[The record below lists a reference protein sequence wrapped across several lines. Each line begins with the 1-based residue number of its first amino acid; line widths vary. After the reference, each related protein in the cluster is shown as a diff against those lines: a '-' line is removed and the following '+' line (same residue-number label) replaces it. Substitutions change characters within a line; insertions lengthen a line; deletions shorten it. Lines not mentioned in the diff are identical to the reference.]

1 MPVYEGLRVYEIK
14 EDLYFARGV
23 RAAGPMRDIFRMLGA
38 AEGPVLIKTNWFS
51 PYPGMFTDAATLAL
65 VCDAVDGEKIVIEG
79 HAAMRNDG
87 SREVTPENGRENWEW
102 IREQEAAYFARF
114 GLDAVLG
121 RDDVTYVNVTD
132 EVWEGRVVPAG
143 EVRAAVEGR
152 GGVLTF
158 EELYGTMPAVL
169 MEWRGRPLLSL
180 ARIKISDPTLAG
192 AGSSLSLKNM
202 FGLIPEPNRGI
213 YHTRL
218 PDAIVDAHVLYG
230 TFFDVVGVCEGVFHA
245 IRMGDEGAYDTAWG
259 YRYDDV
265 EGLGVIVAGA
275 NQTEA
280 DAFAAALFGV
290 DVSSRAV
297 IKAAEERLEPWDRM
311 VVLEAGRYAVEI

>member
-1 MPVYEGLRVYEIK
+1 MPVYEGLRVYEVK

-23 RAAGPMRDIFRMLGA
+23 RAAGPVSDILRMLSA

-65 VCDAVDGEKIVIEG
+65 VCDAVDGPKVVVEG
-79 HAAMRNDG
+79 HAACRNDG
-87 SREVTPENGRENWEW
+87 SREITPENGRENWDW
-102 IREQEAAYFARF
+102 IREQEVAYFARF
-114 GLDAVLG
+114 GLDDVLG

-180 ARIKISDPTLAG
+180 ARIKISDPTLAE
-192 AGSSLSLKNM
+192 AGFSLSLKNM

-218 PDAIVDAHVLYG
+218 PDAVVDACLLYG
-230 TFFDVVGVCEGVFHA
+230 AFFDVKGVCEGISHA
-245 IRMGDEGAYDTAWG
+245 VRVSDAGEYDTPWG

-265 EGLGVIVAGA
+265 EGLGIVVAGG
-275 NQTEA
+275 NQAEA
-280 DAFAAALFGV
+280 DAFAAALFGL
-290 DVSSRAV
+290 DVSGRAV
-297 IKAAEERLEPWDRM
+297 MKEAEERLGPWDKM
-311 VVLEAGRYAVEI
+311 VTLEASRYAVEL